1 MRRREFIVLFS
12 SAATWPPAA
21 AAQTSPKTPR
31 IGCIVGVPADS
42 PVFEA
47 FRQGL
52 RELGYVEW
60 QTIAL
65 ELRWLEGHLERIP
78 DLVAELVRLKVDVL
92 FMSNSVAALAAKNA
106 TRTIPIVMIG
116 ADPVGQGLVASLSR
130 PGGNVTGLSGFN
142 EAISGKRL
150 QLLKEFVPGLTRVA
164 VVMNPLMDVHAIF
177 WRESEV
183 AAHKLGVTLQPL
195 EVRGLDDFERA
206 FAAAKRGNAQALLV
220 FDDPL
225 HGMGIHRIVDL
236 AASSR
241 LPAMYGSREFPV
253 YGGLISYGAN
263 LVVLFRRAATFV
275 DNILK
280 GAKPADLPVEQP
292 TKFELVINL
301 KTAKALGLD
310 VPPTLLVRADEVIE

>member
-12 SAATWPPAA
+12 SAATWPLAA
-21 AAQTSPKTPR
+21 AAQTSSKTPR
-31 IGCIVGVPADS
+31 VGCIVGVTADS

-65 ELRWLEGHLERIP
+65 EIRWLEGRVEQIP
-78 DLVAELVRLKVDVL
+78 EMVAELVRLKVDVI
-92 FMSNSVAALAAKNA
+92 FAGNSPAALAAKNA
-106 TRTIPIVMIG
+106 TRTIPIVMIVS
-116 ADPVGQGLVASLSR
+116 DPVGQGLVASLSR
-130 PGGNVTGLSGFN
+130 PGENVTGLNAFN

-150 QLLKEFVPGLTRVA
+150 QLLKELVPELARVA
-164 VVMNPLMDVHAIF
+164 VFRNPTVAPHVIF
-177 WRESEV
+177 WQETE
-183 AAHKLGVTLQPL
+183 AAAAKLGVTLQPL
-195 EVRGLDDFERA
+195 DVRGLDDFEGA
-206 FAAAKRGNAQALLV
+206 LAAAKRGNAQALLA
-220 FDDPL
+220 FDDPI
-225 HGMGIHRIVDL
+225 HGTGIHRIVDL

-253 YGGLISYGAN
+253 YGGLMSYGAN
-263 LVVLFRRAATFV
+263 VVFLFRRAATFV

-310 VPPTLLVRADEVIE
+310 IPPALLARADEVIE